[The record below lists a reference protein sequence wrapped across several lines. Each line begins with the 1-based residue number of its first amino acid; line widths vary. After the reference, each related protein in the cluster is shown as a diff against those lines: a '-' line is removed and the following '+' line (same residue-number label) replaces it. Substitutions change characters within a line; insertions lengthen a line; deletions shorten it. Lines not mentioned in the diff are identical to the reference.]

1 MTPEETAK
9 KRKILEDNV
18 AASAGYPPEA
28 AAAAAAASN
37 ASNAVGNAADAVGN
51 AAAVVDPV
59 DIAFALGD
67 NPNYLE
73 RLYAQLYNS
82 EAARKSMMDRA
93 TALKMDPSA
102 MAGVQQEFYKNPLNM
117 QRVDIT
123 DGTKGSAFGNTMR
136 LLGANI
142 KAHPWQAAGTG
153 LGLGINAAGLFDND
167 KLIGQ
172 AVGTIGGALMS
183 KPLGLGA
190 YGALN
195 SALIGGGLGSLFDTL
210 RAAKEKNERER
221 LARLPASETTY

>member
-1 MTPEETAK
+1 MAK
-9 KRKILEDNV
+9 QPDKPKITEDE
-18 AASAGYPPEA
+18 AISRISAATGAPKAPGASAGA
-28 AAAAAAASN
+28 T
-37 ASNAVGNAADAVGN
+37 AVGDAAPAV
-51 AAAVVDPV
+51 APADL
-59 DIAFALGD
+59 AFALGN

-82 EAARKSMMDRA
+82 EAARKNMLDRA

-102 MAGVQQEFYKNPLNM
+102 MAAVQQGFYENPLNM

-142 KAHPWQAAGTG
+142 KAHPWKAAGTG

-167 KLIGQ
+167 KMLGQ
-172 AVGTIGGALMS
+172 AVGTVGGALLS
-183 KPLGLGA
+183 KPFGLGA
-190 YGALN
+190 YGTLN

>member
-1 MTPEETAK
+1 MSKKSKKSNQPAVSEEEAIA
-9 KRKILEDNV
+9 RMS
-18 AASAGYPPEA
+18 AATGAPQAPG
-28 AAAAAAASN
+28 AAASGT
-37 ASNAVGNAADAVGN
+37 SNPVGNAT
-51 AAAVVDPV
+51 AAVDPV
-59 DIAFALGD
+59 DLAFALGD

-167 KLIGQ
+167 KMLGQ
-172 AVGTIGGALMS
+172 AIGTVGGALLS